1 MCKTHKEKALLGG
14 CILQITELLKRVQ
27 YTGNFADANVLDIT
41 DNSRAVTASTV
52 FVCIHGAHFD
62 GHTAAIQAEKD
73 GAVLIVAERDTGAK
87 NQILVE
93 NTRSAYSLLCAAFYG
108 YPAERLTLIGVTG
121 TNGKTTTTMLL
132 KSIFDKAG
140 MKAGLVGTVR
150 NMIGDKEFP
159 ASLTTPDSKALQK
172 LFADM
177 VEAGCTHCV
186 MEVSSQALAQHR
198 VDGCRFAIALFTNL
212 TQDHLDYH
220 GTFENYLLAKR
231 KLFTIADLAV
241 LNADDPYAE
250 KMVEGLEGKTLRF
263 SIVKDDSD
271 YVAKNVQCFQDSV
284 QYEMLAR
291 ETIGRVNVRIPGHF
305 TVYNSMGAAICALAS
320 GLEFETVL
328 TLLSQSE
335 GVPGRVEVVPTNT
348 PYSVLI
354 DYAHSPDGLE
364 NVLSSLRETAKKR
377 IITVFGCGGDRDRT
391 KRPKM
396 GKIVGEL
403 ADVAVVTSDNPR
415 TEDPDA
421 IIQDVLAGMDGCK
434 ARVKAITNRTEAI
447 RYALS
452 IAKADDM
459 VLLAGKGHETYQ
471 ILGTEKVHYDEREVV
486 AQILSEKQ

>member
-1 MCKTHKEKALLGG
+1 M
-14 CILQITELLKRVQ
+14 QITELLKRVH
-27 YTGNFADANVLDIT
+27 YTGTFADANVLDIT
-41 DNSRAVTASTV
+41 DDSRAVKAGSV
-52 FVCIHGAHFD
+52 FVCIRGAHFD
-62 GHTAAIQAEKD
+62 GHTAALQAQKD
-73 GAVLIVAERDTGAK
+73 GAVLIVAEHDTGAN

-93 NTRSAYSLLCAAFYG
+93 NTRSAYALLCAAFYG

-132 KSIFDKAG
+132 KSVFDKAG
-140 MKAGLVGTVR
+140 IQAGLVGTVR
-150 NMIGDKEFP
+150 NMIGQTVIP

-177 VEAGCTHCV
+177 VAAGCTHCV
-186 MEVSSQALAQHR
+186 MEVSSQALEQRR

-231 KLFTIADLAV
+231 RLFTMADLAI

-250 KMVEGLEGKTLRF
+250 KMVEGLSVRTLRF
-263 SIVKDDSD
+263 SVHRDDVD
-271 YVAKNVQCFQDSV
+271 YVAKNVQCFADGV
-284 QYEMLAR
+284 QYEMLGR
-291 ETIGRVNVRIPGHF
+291 GTIGRVNIRIPGHF
-305 TVYNSMGAAICALAS
+305 TVYNSMGAAVCALAA
-320 GLEFETVL
+320 GLDFETVL
-328 TLLSQSE
+328 TLLSE
-335 GVPGRVEVVPTNT
+335 APGVPGRVEVVPTDT
-348 PYSVLI
+348 PYTVVI

-364 NVLSSLRETAKKR
+364 NVLSSLREIAKRR

-415 TEDPDA
+415 TEEPEA
-421 IIQDVLAGMDGCK
+421 IIQDILEGMNGSR
-434 ARVKAITNRTEAI
+434 ARVKVITNRTEAI

-452 IAKADDM
+452 IAKADDL

-471 ILGTEKVHYDEREVV
+471 ILGTQKVHYDEREVV
-486 AQILSEKQ
+486 AQILAEKQ